1 MGFGF
6 LPSVI
11 QAPGSSGMSAGYSSA
26 VAALKP
32 DPIFNHVKAGMSV
45 IIKNMD
51 GSWHMAD
58 VIHVMGS
65 VKSTKT
71 PLFFQV
77 TYVNN
82 HVTSWVKADLV
93 THIVPRV

>member
-1 MGFGF
+1 
-6 LPSVI
+6 
-11 QAPGSSGMSAGYSSA
+11 MSAGYASA
-26 VAALKP
+26 VEAPKP
-32 DPIFNHVKAGMSV
+32 DPISNHVKAGMSV

-51 GSWHMAD
+51 GSWHMAH
-58 VIHVMGS
+58 VIHVIGS
-65 VKSTKT
+65 AKSTKT

-93 THIVPRV
+93 TQIVPRV

>member
-1 MGFGF
+1 
-6 LPSVI
+6 
-11 QAPGSSGMSAGYSSA
+11 MSAGYSSA
-26 VAALKP
+26 VAAPKP

-58 VIHVMGS
+58 MIHVMGS
-65 VKSTKT
+65 AKSTKT